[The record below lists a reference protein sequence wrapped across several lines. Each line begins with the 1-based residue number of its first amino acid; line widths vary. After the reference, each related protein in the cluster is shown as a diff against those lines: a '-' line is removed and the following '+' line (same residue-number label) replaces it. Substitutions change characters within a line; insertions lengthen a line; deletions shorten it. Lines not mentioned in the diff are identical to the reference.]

1 MNSFNKACEL
11 ALDEWVNSFE
21 IKEEKHIFS
30 EEFNMK
36 IQEIINNINASSVT
50 SPEETKKRR
59 KMKVK
64 YFLIAAIIML
74 LIATTVFAIPASR
87 EYIIKKFSDHSTYSV
102 IDSSDSEYIEK
113 IYIGSLPNGF
123 KLDREYES
131 NVMYLSQYSKP
142 NTDDRIIISK
152 HVLGTDIYF
161 DTEDYIKE
169 EVEFNGIKYTLY
181 TASNKTNGAIWNNGQ
196 YLYKI
201 SSNLSKEEILEIA
214 KSIS

>member
-102 IDSSDSEYIEK
+102 IDNSDSEYIEK
-113 IYIGSLPNGF
+113 IYIDSLPNGF
-123 KLDREYES
+123 KLDQEYES

-142 NTDDRIIISK
+142 NTDDIIIISK
-152 HVLGTDIYF
+152 HVLGTDLNF

-169 EVEFNGIKYTLY
+169 EVDYNGIKYTLF
-181 TASNKTNGAIWNNGQ
+181 TASNKSYGVIWNNGK
-196 YLYKI
+196 YSYKI